1 MRVLMSSAGTR
12 GDVQPVLA
20 LALEVRALGHD
31 VRLCVPP
38 NFVDWVGGHGFD
50 AVPMGV
56 AMRAPRP
63 GATPAPVPDL
73 ITDQFDTLAAAVKG
87 CDVVLGANA
96 HQYAARSVA
105 EREGLPYVGALYAP
119 VALPSA
125 EHPPPPA
132 PGRAWEPGGP
142 AEHARGW
149 ADTAAA
155 WNARA
160 LERVNHN
167 RERLGLAA
175 IGDVLRHNLTDRPW
189 LAADATLG
197 PAPADAD
204 VVQTGAW
211 LLPDPAPLP
220 PRLEAFLAGGD
231 PPVYAGFGSMPM
243 PPDTARTVVAAAR
256 AAGRRVV
263 LSEGWAGLGV
273 VDDAPDCIAV
283 GDVNQQALFP
293 RVAVAVHHGG
303 AGTTVAAARAG
314 VPQVVVPL
322 FSDQF
327 YWAARVSALGIGTAL
342 APGAL
347 GAGALAGA
355 LDEALRPGVEERAG
369 GTAWDVTTDGA
380 AAAARLLVAAA
391 AHRS

>member
-1 MRVLMSSAGTR
+1 MRVLVSSAGTR

-38 NFVDWVGGHGFD
+38 NFVDRVGAHGFE

-56 AMRAPRP
+56 AMRAARP
-63 GATPAPVPDL
+63 GAAPAPVPDL
-73 ITDQFDTLAAAVKG
+73 VTDQFDTVGSAVKG

-96 HQYAARSVA
+96 HQYAARSIA
-105 EREGLPYVGALYAP
+105 EREGLPYVNALYAP
-119 VALPSA
+119 VALPSP
-125 EHPPPPA
+125 EHPPAPA
-132 PGRAWEPGGP
+132 PGQAWRPGTP
-142 AEHARGW
+142 ADHARRW
-149 ADTAAA
+149 EEAAAA

-167 RERLGLAA
+167 RGRLGLPA
-175 IGDVLRHNLTDRPW
+175 IDDVLRHNLTDRPW

-211 LLPDPAPLP
+211 ILPDPAPLP
-220 PRLEAFLAGGD
+220 PRLAAFLDGGD

-243 PPDTARTVVAAAR
+243 PPGAGRTVVDAAR

-263 LSEGWAGLGV
+263 LSEGWAGLGQDGR
-273 VDDAPDCIAV
+273 VDDGPDCIVV
-283 GDVNQQALFP
+283 GDVNQQALFT

-322 FSDQF
+322 FGDQF
-327 YWAARVSALGIGTAL
+327 YWAARVAALGIGVAL
-342 APGAL
+342 TPAPLDAGTLTSAL
-347 GAGALAGA
+347 H
-355 LDEALRPGVEERAG
+355 DALRPAVEERAG

-380 AAAARLLVAAA
+380 AVAARLLTETA
-391 AHRS
+391 